1 MVRIAAQLR
10 NYADLTHAPQLL
22 RSAASERSSAVRTE
36 SPNLDGA
43 HDGVQGR
50 GSAGHRVRE
59 GLGSSLEVDPADNG
73 GGRNV
78 DNRDVLLV
86 PHVRPAAHVK
96 PCSRYRAALRRTRL
110 LAPAL
115 RPTSRPTRG
124 IWHHCRGATRE
135 ANGRTARRT
144 VGRSRWQFNNTQHAP
159 YDAHVQHTTPHATRC
174 ATCNAARSAARRT
187 VGRSRPPVRSTA
199 ESRFHP

>member
-59 GLGSSLEVDPADNG
+59 GLGSSLEVDPADDG

-144 VGRSRWQFNNTQHAP
+144 VGSALTMAVRQHATCTIRRP
-159 YDAHVQHTTPHATRC
+159 RATYNSTR
-174 ATCNAARSAARRT
+174 NMMRNMQRST
-187 VGRSRPPVRSTA
+187 QRSTA
-199 ESRFHP
+199 YSWPFTTSSSFNC